1 MCKITFWD
9 SLKKHWHILYKF
21 FNLFEVS
28 WRLKK
33 CLCHLLHSEVISFF
47 VTRECQKIRKI
58 NQNKWCNW
66 RGKSSYLLNDLRNFK
81 EIFRKDVTRDN
92 IKSHRKPELQPLS
105 LFLSLSL
112 SLTLS
117 LKSSSLEKGVGQI
130 DPPVVLGL
138 KCLEFLIRAVQGSK
152 WPFGKLGIGI
162 SATVSPSAF
171 KYEPCLLYSIN
182 HL

>member
-21 FNLFEVS
+21 FNLFEVG

-81 EIFRKDVTRDN
+81 KIFRKDLIVIILKATEN
-92 IKSHRKPELQPLS
+92 QS
-105 LFLSLSL
+105 FNLSLSFSLFL

-117 LKSSSLEKGVGQI
+117 LKNSSLEKGVGQI

-138 KCLEFLIRAVQGSK
+138 KCLEFLIRAVQSSK

-162 SATVSPSAF
+162 SAKLSPSTF
-171 KYEPCLLYSIN
+171 KYDEPCLLYSIN

>member
-1 MCKITFWD
+1 MKSRWNISSSKAPDFRSRLKLIRSYLKLALIMCKITFWD

-21 FNLFEVS
+21 FNLFEVA

-112 SLTLS
+112 SHS
-117 LKSSSLEKGVGQI
+117 FSEKFILGKRGGSNW
-130 DPPVVLGL
+130 PPGRFRVKMSRVLNTS
-138 KCLEFLIRAVQGSK
+138 CTRF
-152 WPFGKLGIGI
+152 
-162 SATVSPSAF
+162 
-171 KYEPCLLYSIN
+171 
-182 HL
+182 